1 MNNKPLLIIKN
12 IIHEGPG
19 LLEPILLERGIKYE
33 ILDLDQKT
41 NFPNINHFSAF
52 VVLGGPDS
60 ANDKNEKILKELQFV
75 REIINAQNPYLGICL
90 GLQLLVKACGGNV
103 IKNPIKEIGFLDP
116 ENNPFSINLTKSG
129 KEDPLFVGLDNSFSV
144 FHLHGETVELTNE
157 MELLGYGKFC
167 KNQIVKVENNA
178 YGIQCHFELTEKML
192 NLLINQD
199 AELKL
204 LNKDKLINTFNQIR
218 KEYVLVGRKL
228 FNNFLDIA
236 GFSITTSY

>member
-1 MNNKPLLIIKN
+1 
-12 IIHEGPG
+12 
-19 LLEPILLERGIKYE
+19 
-33 ILDLDQKT
+33 
-41 NFPNINHFSAF
+41 
-52 VVLGGPDS
+52 
-60 ANDKNEKILKELQFV
+60 
-75 REIINAQNPYLGICL
+75 
-90 GLQLLVKACGGNV
+90 
-103 IKNPIKEIGFLDP
+103 
-116 ENNPFSINLTKSG
+116 
-129 KEDPLFVGLDNSFSV
+129 
-144 FHLHGETVELTNE
+144 